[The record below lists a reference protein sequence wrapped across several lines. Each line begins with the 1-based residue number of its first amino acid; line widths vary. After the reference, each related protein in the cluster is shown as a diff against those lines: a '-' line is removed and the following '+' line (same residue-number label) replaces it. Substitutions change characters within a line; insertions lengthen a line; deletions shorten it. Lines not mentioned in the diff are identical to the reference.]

1 MNITANVADKGKGSE
16 DLYQCP
22 PMGKNNGTNVLS
34 VMYVPGDLRMYVGFE
49 YGFGDKYLVASCG
62 VYVHM
67 DMKEWF

>member
-1 MNITANVADKGKGSE
+1 
-16 DLYQCP
+16 
-22 PMGKNNGTNVLS
+22 MGQNNGTNVLS